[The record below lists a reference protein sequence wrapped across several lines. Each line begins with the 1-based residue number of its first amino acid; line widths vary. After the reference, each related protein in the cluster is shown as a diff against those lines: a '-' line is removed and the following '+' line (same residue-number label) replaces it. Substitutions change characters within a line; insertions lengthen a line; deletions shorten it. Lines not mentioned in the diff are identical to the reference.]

1 MTIRIVISHWC
12 LVVMVCVRCRCYQ
25 KVYLTSRCQS
35 KAKFIAFFVFV
46 ATVSAITVESFPYED
61 CEDIRKSPSATYYE
75 CGYVATTLYLPI
87 PEYIGNKFVQIKEN
101 GRELKIEIDVL

>member
-25 KVYLTSRCQS
+25 KVYLTSGCQS

-75 CGYVATTLYLPI
+75 CGDNFISAYTRVYR
-87 PEYIGNKFVQIKEN
+87 KQFVQIKEN